1 VKRREF
7 IGLVGGAAAWPVMAN
22 AQQSTRAYRIALVS
36 PAIPTSA
43 FGGDPLYRAFFEALG
58 RLGYDEGRN
67 LAVARHSGGG
77 IVEHYA
83 ELAQEVVRAK
93 PDVIVTATSRMVR
106 IFKAA
111 TSTIPILAVTGD
123 PVAYGVAAS
132 LARPGGNST
141 GAAVD
146 NGPEFFQKLLELL
159 KEAIPTLQTVGFITT
174 PLFWGNSYGLAMRDA
189 AQHFGIRLIHDA
201 LEKFEEADYRNAFGA
216 MVQRRVDAILI
227 DDQTEHYAH
236 LRLLVELAE
245 SNRLPT
251 IFPWLEIVE
260 IGGLIAYAPDRK
272 DAYRYLAACVDKVLK
287 GADPG
292 EIPIYQA
299 ARFNLAINLKTAKA
313 LGLVIP
319 ASLVARANE
328 VIE

>member
-1 VKRREF
+1 MRRRQF
-7 IGLVGGAAAWPVMAN
+7 IAGLALPFLVRAAS
-22 AQQSTRAYRIALVS
+22 AQQPSRVYRIALVS
-36 PAIPTSA
+36 PSIPTSA
-43 FGGDPLYRAFFEALG
+43 FGGDPFYETFFEELG
-58 RLGYDEGRN
+58 RLGYVEGRN
-67 LAVARHSGGG
+67 LVVARHSGGG

-93 PDVIVTATSRMVR
+93 PDVIVTNTSRMVR
-106 IFKAA
+106 YFKAA
-111 TSTIPILAVTGD
+111 SSTIPIVASTGD

-132 LARPGGNST
+132 LARPGGNFT

-146 NGPEFFQKLLELL
+146 IGPEFFQKLLELL

-174 PLFWGNSYGLAMRDA
+174 PLFWGNSYGLAVRDA
-189 AQHFGIRLIHDA
+189 AQQLGIRLIHDA
-201 LEKFEEADYRNAFGA
+201 LEKFEESDYRNAFGA

-227 DDQTEHYAH
+227 DDQGEHYAH

-245 SNRLPT
+245 SNRLPA
-251 IFPWLEIVE
+251 IFPWLKIVE

-272 DAYRYLAACVDKVLK
+272 DTYRYLAACVDKVLK

-292 EIPIYQA
+292 EIPIYQT

-319 ASLVARANE
+319 ASSLPVPMR
-328 VIE
+328 